1 MRILVRFSYSLFV
14 IRLAYHSICI
24 YFFTPSG
31 NFEPIMRSRV
41 NPDSRPSCCHLDG
54 VSGGTS
60 TAHRSTPHMA
70 FRIPKTRTQLPW
82 SAVQSSCSSSDG
94 GPACIRGLTQT
105 GRTCWWMLKWRC
117 CYISPSKRCQ
127 RGCSNAA
134 SPLQSPSSRNYITM
148 AVIYRL

>member
-1 MRILVRFSYSLFV
+1 M
-14 IRLAYHSICI
+14 
-24 YFFTPSG
+24 FFLIKLSTPSG
-31 NFEPIMRSRV
+31 NFDPIMHSKV
-41 NPDSRPSCCHLDG
+41 NPAVIWMG

-60 TAHRSTPHMA
+60 MRIAQTPHMA
-70 FRIPKTRTQLPW
+70 FRIPKTGTKLPW

-134 SPLQSPSSRNYITM
+134 SPLQSPSSRYYITM

>member
-1 MRILVRFSYSLFV
+1 MSFFSPRLVILSPLCILGLIRIAGHPAV
-14 IRLAYHSICI
+14 IW
-24 YFFTPSG
+24 T
-31 NFEPIMRSRV
+31 
-41 NPDSRPSCCHLDG
+41 G

-70 FRIPKTRTQLPW
+70 SRIPKTRTQLPW

-94 GPACIRGLTQT
+94 GPACIRGLSQT

-134 SPLQSPSSRNYITM
+134 SPLQSPSSRNYINM